1 MTSLLT
7 KSALKKLPA
16 EVRDH
21 IIVENETGYS
31 ITLSMS
37 IGDFERLVAPHDL
50 LDQMRH
56 ALTEAEAEAKTAD
69 ERAEDAEAEAEDAL
83 KERDAI
89 AKAVQALLGIMD
101 DEVAVRA
108 DSPLAAAIEALEDL
122 L

>member
-1 MTSLLT
+1 MTTSLLT
-7 KSALKKLPA
+7 KDALSKLPA
-16 EVRDH
+16 DLRDH
-21 IIVENETGYS
+21 IIVENENVYGL
-31 ITLSMS
+31 TLHMS

-89 AKAVQALLGIMD
+89 AKAAQSYLGMLDID
-101 DEVAVRA
+101 HPS
-108 DSPLAAAIEALEDL
+108 DSPQAVALKALEDL